1 MNSVL
6 ARPWFAFFLGFVFPY
21 LLTKIDFVSTVG
33 GMSEQ
38 TEALIHL
45 SIFAYSLGLLF
56 CLGLR
61 SCLAGFVLRK
71 PLVVNVYI
79 RQLTLLY
86 VFLFAWFA
94 LGVLCLF
101 YEFYSMGAIPLF
113 SGDVEELRFKLQVS
127 GAVHLIAISLGIVST
142 LFLVSASFLVGWRKL
157 VFIFFGLMGFGF
169 LALTGNR
176 SDSMLCMVVT
186 FLYFLF
192 SRKSVFG
199 IKFFVIA
206 FLMLSG
212 FVLVKFYREVS
223 YGVDYLEMIEEQ
235 LTGESSFLKFLLYP
249 LYMTLTY
256 GYMILDRLVNAGVE
270 AVEGGRYTF
279 YAFYSLL
286 PGAQVD
292 FGTFKNEVL
301 GIDFYAELT
310 STVVSNFYVDFG
322 SAGVF
327 VGVFLLAVLLGW
339 AYGKAKQDRRFIL
352 LYALLYFHTLIYF
365 YMYIYVLFIA
375 FIHVL
380 VYLFYCKFFLG
391 VEVLGERSSSD
402 VCCSAGLVQ
411 GG

>member
-1 MNSVL
+1 M
-6 ARPWFAFFLGFVFPY
+6 
-21 LLTKIDFVSTVG
+21 
-33 GMSEQ
+33 
-38 TEALIHL
+38 
-45 SIFAYSLGLLF
+45 
-56 CLGLR
+56 
-61 SCLAGFVLRK
+61 LRK
-71 PLVVNVYI
+71 SFVVNVYI
-79 RQLTLLY
+79 RQLTFLY
-86 VFLFAWFA
+86 IFLFAWFA

-127 GAVHLIAISLGIVST
+127 GAVHLVAISLGIVST

-270 AVEGGRYTF
+270 AVEGGR
-279 YAFYSLL
+279 
-286 PGAQVD
+286 
-292 FGTFKNEVL
+292 
-301 GIDFYAELT
+301 
-310 STVVSNFYVDFG
+310 
-322 SAGVF
+322 
-327 VGVFLLAVLLGW
+327 
-339 AYGKAKQDRRFIL
+339 
-352 LYALLYFHTLIYF
+352 
-365 YMYIYVLFIA
+365 
-375 FIHVL
+375 
-380 VYLFYCKFFLG
+380 
-391 VEVLGERSSSD
+391 
-402 VCCSAGLVQ
+402 
-411 GG
+411 